1 MILECKLA
9 ALYSLALGYPSGLFG
24 TVRAQLVSHHMRL
37 GNLCLDNQKKKTVNR
52 PQFFELPRNSTA
64 SQESQVTLI
73 HTYSS
78 CELTG
83 DLTDVELNAT
93 GRKAEGNFLKGCGRL
108 RVQLGCGTAE

>member
-1 MILECKLA
+1 MQACSTLQSGSWLSIWFVW
-9 ALYSLALGYPSGLFG
+9 YSTCTA
-24 TVRAQLVSHHMRL
+24 SHRMRL
-37 GNLCLDNQKKKTVNR
+37 GDLCLDNQKKTVNR

-64 SQESQVTLI
+64 SRESQVTLI

-108 RVQLGCGTAE
+108 RV

>member
-24 TVRAQLVSHHMRL
+24 TVRAQLVTACASAISALITR
-37 GNLCLDNQKKKTVNR
+37 KKTVNR
-52 PQFFELPRNSTA
+52 PQFFELPRNGTA
-64 SQESQVTLI
+64 SRESQVTLI

-93 GRKAEGNFLKGCGRL
+93 GRKAEGDFSKGCGRL
-108 RVQLGCGTAE
+108 RV